1 MNKEQL
7 EQCID
12 AYGTDIYAFCS
23 RITCNRQEADDL
35 YQDTFLKAVEL
46 GEKIDDTNNP
56 KSYLVS
62 IAMRIWKNKKRKFA
76 WRNRIAESMTL
87 VEETIREEDINHSEV
102 MCSPEE
108 QILDW
113 ELKAQVR
120 QAVEKLDEK
129 YRMSVYLY
137 YTMEF
142 SIEQIAEIMKL
153 PKGTVKSRLHKAR
166 KLLKQE
172 LEVVLYETGK

>member
-1 MNKEQL
+1 MNTEQL
-7 EQCID
+7 GRCID

-23 RITCNRQEADDL
+23 RITCNKQEADDL

-76 WRNRIAESMTL
+76 WRKRIAEEMAL
-87 VEETIREEDINHSEV
+87 VEETVSEEDIGLSET
-102 MCSPEE
+102 MGSPEE
-108 QILDW
+108 QILEW

-120 QAVEKLDEK
+120 QAVERLDEK
-129 YRMSVYLY
+129 YRMPIFLY

-142 SIEQIAEIMKL
+142 SLEQIAEIMKL
-153 PKGTVKSRLHKAR
+153 PKGTVKSRLYKAR

-172 LEVVLYETGK
+172 LEVVLNETGK